1 MQNFDASSNMPP
13 KTAAKLLEPV
23 LGYTFVKP
31 ELLDLALTHSSW
43 ANECGMGQNHNER
56 LEFLGDAVLEICVS
70 AQLYRRFP
78 DAREGE
84 LTKMRAHLVST
95 VSLAERARKIGL
107 DTMLKLGRGEESQG
121 GRTRDGVLSDAFE
134 AMLAAVY
141 EDGGFDAAR
150 EAVARL
156 FADRWPT
163 AASKTM
169 PKDYKTRL
177 QEASQ
182 QQFGEA
188 PLYTRLGSN
197 GPEHAKVFEIGVKL
211 PDGREFVATGSSCKK
226 AEQNAA
232 QQALDMLET
241 AKSTKNS

>member
-1 MQNFDASSNMPP
+1 MQNFDAIQNMPP
-13 KTAAKLLEPV
+13 KTVAKLLEPV
-23 LGYTFVKP
+23 LGHTFARP

-43 ANECGMGQNHNER
+43 ANECGTGQNHNER
-56 LEFLGDAVLEICVS
+56 LEFLGDAVLELCVS
-70 AQLYRRFP
+70 AQLYGRFP

-107 DTMLKLGRGEESQG
+107 DTLLKLGRGEESQG

-141 EDGGFDAAR
+141 EDGGFAAAQA
-150 EAVARL
+150 AVARL

-163 AASKTM
+163 AATKTM

-182 QQFGEA
+182 QRFGEA
-188 PLYTRLGSN
+188 PLYTRLGSR
-197 GPEHAKVFEIGVKL
+197 GPEHAKVFEIGLKL
-211 PDGREFVATGSSCKK
+211 PNGKEFVATGSSCKK

-232 QQALDMLET
+232 QQALAMLEE
-241 AKSTKNS
+241 TKNNQK

>member
-1 MQNFDASSNMPP
+1 MQNFDAIQNMPP
-13 KTAAKLLEPV
+13 KAVAKLLEPV
-23 LGYTFVKP
+23 LGHTFAKP

-43 ANECGMGQNHNER
+43 ANECGTGQNHNER

-70 AQLYRRFP
+70 AQLYSRFP

-121 GRTRDGVLSDAFE
+121 GRTRDGVLSDAF
-134 AMLAAVY
+134 
-141 EDGGFDAAR
+141 
-150 EAVARL
+150 VARL

-182 QQFGEA
+182 QLFGQA
-188 PLYTRLGSN
+188 PLYTRLGSR
-197 GPEHAKVFEIGVKL
+197 GPEHAKVFEIGLKL
-211 PDGREFVATGSSCKK
+211 PDGTEFVATGSSCKK

-232 QQALDMLET
+232 QQALAKLEEI
-241 AKSTKNS
+241 KNTQKC